1 MNYKPTTLF
10 EFVCTMVILVL
21 VVVRTFF
28 FCLAA
33 VPSSRCLLR
42 LSPNPLRLEFPP
54 ISLHSGRERGEKRYN
69 GMWEINCATSL
80 RDYTFKSEFE
90 ST

>member
-1 MNYKPTTLF
+1 MNYKTTNLF

-21 VVVRTFF
+21 VVCTFF
-28 FCLAA
+28 FWLAA

-54 ISLHSGRERGEKRYN
+54 ISLHSGRKRGEKRYN

-80 RDYTFKSEFE
+80 RGLHFQKRI
-90 ST
+90 